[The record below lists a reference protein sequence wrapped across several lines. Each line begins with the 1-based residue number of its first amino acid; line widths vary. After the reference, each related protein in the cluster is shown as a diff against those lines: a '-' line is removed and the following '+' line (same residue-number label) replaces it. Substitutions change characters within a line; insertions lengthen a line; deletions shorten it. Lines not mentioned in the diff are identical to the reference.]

1 MACSYTLC
9 GFDPLIS
16 HFVRMAALAKVSGPS
31 NYLNCSSNLTGNYL
45 EKKNNNA
52 TACCN
57 APGCFPVA
65 AAKAEVGPESATQG
79 DRQRRGRWRDG
90 ATGGGPA
97 AASRLLRSEVSPAVL
112 PPSTGTSTSPLQR
125 SQALLS
131 VFPHVPPLLFSFCQP
146 LLVCGANP
154 IYLPQRNYMPGC
166 MDVVSLCDAKK

>member
-90 ATGGGPA
+90 AAEGDQRCGVRPAELPQGPGRPQA
-97 AASRLLRSEVSPAVL
+97 TSPQPHSVGKPFCLLSPCIPFVDWVL
-112 PPSTGTSTSPLQR
+112 P
-125 SQALLS
+125 
-131 VFPHVPPLLFSFCQP
+131 
-146 LLVCGANP
+146 VCGVDP
-154 IYLPQRNYMPGC
+154 IYLPQRNHRP
-166 MDVVSLCDAKK
+166 S